1 MDNINLENAIAIAGT
16 VGVIVATVIRAIAK
30 SDKLTQNDE
39 EDDMLGQSLD
49 VTATQTDMLKR
60 LMDRVDTN
68 EQTIAMMSQRIL
80 KLETRNAE
88 LETYKNQQAEQISRL
103 RARVAQL
110 EHELR
115 KNDLT
120 IPEPPPKIVDGD
132 NSISTNSTE

>member
-39 EDDMLGQSLD
+39 DDDMLGQSLD

-88 LETYKNQQAEQISRL
+88 LETYKNQQAEQINRL

-120 IPEPPPKIVDGD
+120 IPEPPPKMVDGD
-132 NSISTNSTE
+132 SISTNSTE